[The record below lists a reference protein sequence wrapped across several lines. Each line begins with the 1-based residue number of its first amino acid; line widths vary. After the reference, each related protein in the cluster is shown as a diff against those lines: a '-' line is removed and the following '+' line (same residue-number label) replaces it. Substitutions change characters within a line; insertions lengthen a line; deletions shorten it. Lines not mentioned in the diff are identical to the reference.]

1 MVKIYKNYPITT
13 PLYITFKQ
21 KYITFVA
28 FLADLLYNKFK
39 ITVGREKHC
48 EYKQRTE
55 HEPDE
60 QA

>member
-1 MVKIYKNYPITT
+1 MVKIYKNYLITT

-48 EYKQRTE
+48 E
-55 HEPDE
+55 H
-60 QA
+60 